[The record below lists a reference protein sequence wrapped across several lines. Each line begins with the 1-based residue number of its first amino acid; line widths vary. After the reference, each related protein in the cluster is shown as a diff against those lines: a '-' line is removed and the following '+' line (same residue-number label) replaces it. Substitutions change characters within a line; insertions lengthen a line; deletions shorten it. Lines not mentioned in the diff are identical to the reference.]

1 MRLGWNQYDVLA
13 TTIFSQ
19 SSTINYLLLE
29 GFYARMSGPVDSIRV
44 LHVDDNENFLEL
56 AATFLEREDDRF
68 EVTTTSS
75 PAEGLSHLRDGR
87 FDCVVS
93 DYDMPR
99 QNGVE
104 FLRMVREEGHSTP
117 FILYTGKGS
126 EQIASEAISAGVTDY
141 IQKES
146 GDSQF
151 TILANRISNA
161 VEQHR
166 AKRQIDLNHRAMD
179 TADEGL
185 SLVRPDGTFSYVNPA
200 FAQLFAYERDE
211 LVDEHW
217 TVLYHEKEAER
228 LEHDILPAVAEQ
240 GYWSGETVRLTKHG
254 DRLVTDHRLT
264 HTAEGVIICTAKDVT
279 PERTVPSRPN
289 TGFDLLVD
297 AMEDHAFYTL
307 DHEGYITRWNSGAER
322 LTGYTA
328 TEIIGEHVRQLFT
341 EEDRERGLPEQLIE
355 TAKTEGRAT
364 DVGWRVRK
372 DDSRFRTSATVSA
385 SYNTSGTIRG
395 FGKIDQE
402 ITDETMTA

>member
-1 MRLGWNQYDVLA
+1 MAGP
-13 TTIFSQ
+13 
-19 SSTINYLLLE
+19 LE
-29 GFYARMSGPVDSIRV
+29 SIRV
-44 LHVDDNENFLEL
+44 LHVDDNENFADLV
-56 AATFLEREDDRF
+56 TRFLTRADDRF
-68 EVTTTSS
+68 AVTTASG
-75 PAEGLSHLRDGR
+75 PAEGLNQLREGR
-87 FDCVVS
+87 FDCIVS

-104 FLRMVREEGHSTP
+104 FLQAVREAEYSIP

-146 GDSQF
+146 GASQY

-161 VEQHR
+161 VEQHQ
-166 AKRQIDLNHRAMD
+166 AKRQSDLSHRAMD
-179 TADEGL
+179 TANEGL

-200 FAQLFAYERDE
+200 FAQLFEYERDE

-217 TVLYHEKEAER
+217 TVLYHDKEAER
-228 LEHDILPAVAEQ
+228 LEHDILPAVAEE

-254 DRLVTDHRLT
+254 DRLVTDHRLA
-264 HTAEGVIICTAKDVT
+264 HTAEGVIICTAQDIT
-279 PERTVPSRPN
+279 PERTARTQQT
-289 TGFDLLVD
+289 TGFELLVD
-297 AMEDHAFYTL
+297 AMDDHAFYTL

-328 TEIIGEHVRQLFT
+328 TEIIGEHIEQMFT
-341 EEDRERGLPEQLIE
+341 EEDRVRGLPDQLIE
-355 TAKTEGRAT
+355 TAKAEGTAT

-372 DDSRFRTSATVSA
+372 DDSRFRTSVTLSA
-385 SYNTSGTIRG
+385 SYDSAGTIRG

-402 ITDETMTA
+402 IAGDSLTV